1 MPKPALLLVG
11 YGRMGQEVER
21 VASQMGFPV
30 VGIASGSRPLQ
41 PEMLQRAEV
50 VVDFSV
56 PEAVLPT
63 ARRVLEAGK
72 RLVIGTTGWAA
83 QREELR
89 TLTEEME
96 GGVVYGSNFA
106 LGLQLFLR
114 LVEQAARLVAPF
126 EEYDLFVHEIHH
138 RAKRDA
144 PSGTALLLAERI
156 LQALPRKRRL
166 LTEARGPLPAEVLH
180 VSSSRGGSVV
190 GVHTVFI
197 DAEGESLELVHRAK
211 SRRPFAVGAL
221 IAAEWIAQRR
231 GFYEFG
237 QVVEELLS

>member
-1 MPKPALLLVG
+1 MAKPALLLVG
-11 YGRMGQEVER
+11 YGRMGREVE
-21 VASQMGFPV
+21 AAAQQMGFPI
-30 VGIASGSRPLQ
+30 VGIASRSRPLR
-41 PEMLQRAEV
+41 PEMLQAAEV

-63 ARRVLEAGK
+63 AQRVLEAGK
-72 RLVIGTTGWAA
+72 RLVIGTTGWTA

-89 TLTEEME
+89 RLTEHM
-96 GGVVYGSNFA
+96 GTGVVYGSNFA

-114 LVEQAARLVAPF
+114 LVQQAAHLVAPF

-138 RAKRDA
+138 RWKRDA
-144 PSGTALLLAERI
+144 PSGTALLVAERI
-156 LQALPRKRRL
+156 LQALPRKQRI
-166 LTEARGPLPAEVLH
+166 LTDAHGPLPAEVLH
-180 VSSSRGGSVV
+180 ISSSRGGSVV
-190 GVHTVFI
+190 GVHAVFI
-197 DAEGESLELVHRAK
+197 DAEGESIELVHRAK

-237 QVVEELLS
+237 QVVDELLR